1 MCNTFVKKL
10 FFDRDFNKI
19 ILKSVD
25 IKYDTSYKVWKMY
38 ALPDILNFL
47 DNLYYEQMISIKFVR
62 SKRVISAK
70 NVYITVA
77 EW

>member
-25 IKYDTSYKVWKMY
+25 IKYVR
-38 ALPDILNFL
+38 LPDILNFL

-77 EW
+77 E